1 MRSDRPVNA
10 RRIEQLELPL
20 PEEAAA
26 LGGLA
31 DEDAACVAAR
41 RADALFGSG
50 DTTSGMRWLKLF
62 RKLALAHRRSGD

>member
-1 MRSDRPVNA
+1 MRSERPVKT
-10 RRIEQLELPL
+10 RKVDQLELPL

-26 LGGLA
+26 LGALA

-50 DTTSGMRWLKLF
+50 DTVGGMRWLKLF
-62 RKLALAHRRSGD
+62 RKLAMSHRRSGD